1 MAEEQ
6 DTTSTEESPEKTSSG
21 PGMIVWILLGVLS
34 MAGGFAVPFVLPA
47 ADSADTTEEESA
59 SPSTEESDP
68 EDLAFVPFG
77 EVTVNLDE
85 GRLNRYLRVSISLQI
100 DKADEESIILRLEQ
114 RKAMLRNW
122 LLSHL
127 ADKAM
132 DDIRGA
138 SGQNRLRREIR
149 DHFNTSLFSDG
160 YDRIHD
166 ILFEEFNVQ

>member
-1 MAEEQ
+1 MADEP
-6 DTTSTEESPEKTSSG
+6 DTSTNEETEAAARSG
-21 PGMIVWILLGVLS
+21 PGLIVWLLLGSLAI
-34 MAGGFAVPFVLPA
+34 AGGFAAPFLLPMA
-47 ADSADTTEEESA
+47 KSADA
-59 SPSTEESDP
+59 SRQAVSSD
-68 EDLAFVPFG
+68 DDDQKLDGDIAFVPFG

-85 GRLNRYLRVSISLQI
+85 GRLNRYLRVSITLQI
-100 DKADEESIILRLEQ
+100 EKADETSISEQLER
-114 RKAMLRNW
+114 RKAVLRNW

-149 DHFNTSLFSDG
+149 DHFNTTLFADG

-166 ILFEEFNVQ
+166 VLFEEFNVQ